1 MFTMHTRA
9 ANVKSLTAAVLSNLS
24 VIFLMIIFISEKL
37 QVCSTEKCAIYCMI
51 IFTVFFIGVFYAR
64 MSMSI
69 QCFDFY
75 VVLKNYGQWSFNEPA
90 RIPDLIAV
98 ISLKS
103 SPASNIMQYC
113 NKTFRTF
120 KNVQY
125 TLKNT
130 LNLFH

>member
-1 MFTMHTRA
+1 MCYLLHDNIYSFFYRG
-9 ANVKSLTAAVLSNLS
+9 
-24 VIFLMIIFISEKL
+24 FLL
-37 QVCSTEKCAIYCMI
+37 
-51 IFTVFFIGVFYAR
+51 
-64 MSMSI
+64 SMSI

-75 VVLKNYGQWSFNEPA
+75 VVLKNYGQWSFSEPA

-113 NKTFRTF
+113 DKTFRTF